1 MISGSLPVI
10 ACMNRMYR
18 SIMPRLV
25 FGAVA
30 VLALLSCGPACAEA
44 RADWQPPAFQLSD
57 AHGEPL
63 QYPEGLKGPTVV
75 LFWATWCPYCKALM
89 PHLQSIID
97 EYGSEIEVLALNFRE
112 DGDPAEYLADRG
124 YDFRLFPESD
134 EVAESWGV
142 KGTPGLFLADRTGCV
157 VFSNFTIPREA
168 YPTDPAEVAKQMKHY
183 QKAARKAPFWAAL
196 LRQAIDETLAPPA
209 RPCGIKSGMT
219 MDQVRDDDGS
229 SPG

>member
-1 MISGSLPVI
+1 MIRPAAIVTALSVLLFAATSANSADLAPDW
-10 ACMNRMYR
+10 
-18 SIMPRLV
+18 RLTSADGEIV
-25 FGAVA
+25 R
-30 VLALLSCGPACAEA
+30 LSEEVKEQPAIL
-44 RADWQPPAFQLSD
+44 F
-57 AHGEPL
+57 
-63 QYPEGLKGPTVV
+63 
-75 LFWATWCPYCKALM
+75 FWATWCPYCKALM

-209 RPCGIKSGMT
+209 RPCGSGPWP
-219 MDQVRDDDGS
+219 R
-229 SPG
+229 